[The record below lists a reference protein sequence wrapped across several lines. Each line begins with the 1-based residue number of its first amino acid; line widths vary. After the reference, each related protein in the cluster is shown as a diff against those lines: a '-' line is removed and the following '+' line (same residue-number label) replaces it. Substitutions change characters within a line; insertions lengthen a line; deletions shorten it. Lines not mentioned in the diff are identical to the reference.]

1 MAGVNRGNLW
11 LFIMMVV
18 FMMYIVVFKT
28 IAVRWPEAKSDF
40 KYLKHRTAYKR

>member
-1 MAGVNRGNLW
+1 MAGVDGGNLW

-28 IAVRWPEAKSDF
+28 IAVRWPELRVILSI
-40 KYLKHRTAYKR
+40 